1 MALIACNYGEYRFWR
16 VVYAGETERKRKREK
31 RDMRKIKKKEK
42 GETDKNE
49 REYVNYHCLKI
60 INMKN
65 M

>member
-1 MALIACNYGEYRFWR
+1 M
-16 VVYAGETERKRKREK
+16 REK
-31 RDMRKIKKKEK
+31 REIERKIKKKEK

>member
-1 MALIACNYGEYRFWR
+1 
-16 VVYAGETERKRKREK
+16 
-31 RDMRKIKKKEK
+31 MRKIKKKEK

-65 M
+65 MQIYICGTVIYQKLRLQCDNFMIS

>member
-1 MALIACNYGEYRFWR
+1 M
-16 VVYAGETERKRKREK
+16 REK
-31 RDMRKIKKKEK
+31 REIERKIKKKRVRQTK
-42 GETDKNE
+42 M